1 MQGKDHCVPAS
12 RQVCFGATL
21 AGISVNLGMHAELDG
36 KAEGTF
42 DAAATFA
49 YKRKVSASGKMAM
62 HTKGWFELP
71 QTHLS
76 DFTYSNTVDPVDSDE
91 PTWTVQVDATAK
103 VTLIPRLYVGLFA
116 SGDAGALSGDVT
128 VYVGMSAELIAQA
141 HFQFQTSSNGGLLSA
156 VDCSTPL
163 LGCSDSSV
171 CGNIHDTQ
179 LHLKVLANFY
189 LAYKVYARAEFGS
202 WEKEFCIDSSLRS
215 GADCEDASDV
225 DMMELNW
232 EKDVLYMCW
241 YLFPPSPSPP
251 PPLPSPPPPPPPPP
265 SPPPPSS
272 SPSSSSAV
280 GDGGGG
286 EGDGG
291 EGDGGGGEGD
301 GGGGEGDG
309 GGGEG
314 DGGGGEGNGGGGGEG
329 ASPSSSSAVVGD
341 GSGGSSAVAIGAGVA
356 VGVAAL
362 LCIPLAY
369 FVRRHTRQKSAE
381 PSGATTTEMQAVT
394 ITGGAKTT
402 ETPMKDTDE
411 DASAGSAT
419 KV

>member
-241 YLFPPSPSPP
+241 YLFPPSPSP
-251 PPLPSPPPPPPPPP
+251 
-265 SPPPPSS
+265 
-272 SPSSSSAV
+272 
-280 GDGGGG
+280 
-286 EGDGG
+286 
-291 EGDGGGGEGD
+291 
-301 GGGGEGDG
+301 
-309 GGGEG
+309 
-314 DGGGGEGNGGGGGEG
+314 
-329 ASPSSSSAVVGD
+329 SSSSAVVGD

-394 ITGGAKTT
+394 TTGGAKTT

-411 DASAGSAT
+411 DASARASGSRYSAAI
-419 KV
+419 